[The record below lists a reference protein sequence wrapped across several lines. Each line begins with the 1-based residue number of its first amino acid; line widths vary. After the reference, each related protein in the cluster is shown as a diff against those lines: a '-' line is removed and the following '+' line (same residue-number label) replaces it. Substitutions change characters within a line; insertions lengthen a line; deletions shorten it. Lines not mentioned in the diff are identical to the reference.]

1 MFLQKVRIQT
11 KLLFSVQNFEC
22 YNCQT
27 VLRILTKKF
36 VKDIKTKIQKNFI
49 ENLRIETN

>member
-11 KLLFSVQNFEC
+11 KLLLSVQNFEC

-27 VLRILTKKF
+27 VLRILTKKL
-36 VKDIKTKIQKNFI
+36 VKYIKQKFRKSFI